1 MKILLGAIAICGG
14 LLLTT
19 ACHKSDNN
27 NNNTNLPN
35 FDQIFMDQAA
45 RANLAEQD
53 AGSLAVTQA
62 LDTSVKAFGQQM
74 VDEHGQAYNDLKN
87 VAAGYHYT
95 SLPTAPDSAHVLIKD
110 SLMTL
115 TGRNFDT
122 TYIAQQIADHQH
134 AILIFTAEM
143 QGGTGA
149 ARDYA
154 VKYLPHIQDHLA
166 KADTILAHLKQQ

>member
-1 MKILLGAIAICGG
+1 MKALMALMTVCGG
-14 LLLTT
+14 IVLVT

-35 FDQIFMDQAA
+35 FDQIFLDQTS

-53 AGSLAVTQA
+53 AGTLAVAQA
-62 LDTSVKAFGQQM
+62 MDTSVKAFGQQM
-74 VDEHGQAYNDLKN
+74 IDEHGQAENDLKN
-87 VAAGYHYT
+87 VAAGYKYT
-95 SLPTAPDSAHVLIKD
+95 SLPTAADSAHILIKD

-115 TGRNFDT
+115 SGMAFDT
-122 TYIAQQIADHQH
+122 AYIAQQIADHQH
-134 AILIFTAEM
+134 TVAVFLAEV

-149 ARDYA
+149 AKDYA

-166 KADTILAHLKQQ
+166 KADSIMTHLKQQ